1 VTVEDEN
8 TLVIKSA
15 GKRKREDDDGEGCK
29 YIRLER
35 KAPQMLLRKFR
46 LPENA
51 IVSSAITANVKL
63 GFCLWL
69 LRSILHHPRQRQL
82 ILLSLEIKETAERR
96 ENLWKIMS

>member
-1 VTVEDEN
+1 MTVEDEN

-51 IVSSAITANVKL
+51 IVSSAITAKCEIGVLPVVVEK
-63 GFCLWL
+63 
-69 LRSILHHPRQRQL
+69 HPPPPKTKTVD
-82 ILLSLEIKETAERR
+82 ITIS
-96 ENLWKIMS
+96 